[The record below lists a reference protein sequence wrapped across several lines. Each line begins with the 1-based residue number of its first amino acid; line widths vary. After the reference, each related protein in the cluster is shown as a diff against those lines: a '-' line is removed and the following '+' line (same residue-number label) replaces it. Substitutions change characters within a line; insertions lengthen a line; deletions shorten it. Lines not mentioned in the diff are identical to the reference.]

1 MISEMTPFWNIALR
15 LCRVMGLG
23 LLALSVGCA
32 AQKARAKATSAA
44 SAASAP
50 LAQGVE
56 TFEAAWQIIYESH
69 FDTNFNGVNW
79 LAVREEFR
87 PKAEAAN
94 TVDELRVVIQQ
105 MLSHLGQSHMTIIPG
120 SLADAFDPQK
130 VKRSA
135 HPKKS
140 AARDSKTNAQTSP
153 DESEEDE
160 EEAPSSGLHGDIGF
174 DVRLVDQQIVVSR
187 VEDASFAQAA
197 GVKAGWVVQAV
208 GPRRLADR
216 LEKLPSDLE
225 PAKAQFMAWRLAKA
239 LLLGRPGSVV
249 QVEFLNDAD
258 QALTVQL
265 ERQPAKGLL
274 AKLGLLPPVYAR
286 LEHERLKPESGLSIG
301 LIRFNLFMIPVAGL
315 FDQAVEEFRDAD
327 GVIIDLRGNLGGIAG
342 MVMGLAGHFLNEPL
356 SLGTLKMRGNELKF
370 FANPR
375 RVNPAGQRVEPFSG
389 PVAILTDG
397 ASLSAA
403 EIFAGGMQDVRR
415 ARIFGQ
421 TTPGQALPAV
431 WDRLP
436 NGDVLYH
443 AFADFVTGSGV
454 RLEGRGVI
462 PDERVPLLRKDLLAG
477 RDAPLLAALKWISAQ
492 RREKV
497 PDGRRTDS
505 RRRE

>member
-1 MISEMTPFWNIALR
+1 MMTPLLGSALR
-15 LCRVMGLG
+15 LCRVLG
-23 LLALSVGCA
+23 LSLMALSVGCVAQNARTKA
-32 AQKARAKATSAA
+32 AANLAIAPA
-44 SAASAP
+44 AP
-50 LAQGVE
+50 LAKGLE
-56 TFEAAWQIIYESH
+56 TFEAAWRIIYESH

-79 LAVREEFR
+79 PAVREEFR
-87 PKAEAAN
+87 PQAEAA
-94 TVDELRVVIQQ
+94 TAVEDLRAVIQQ
-105 MLSHLGQSHMTIIPG
+105 MLGRLGQSHMAVIPG
-120 SLADAFDPQK
+120 SLGDAFDPQI

-135 HPKKS
+135 TAKKP
-140 AARDSKTNAQTSP
+140 RDSKTASKLPP
-153 DESEEDE
+153 DESEADEDE
-160 EEAPSSGLHGDIGF
+160 EPSTGQHGDIGF

-187 VEDASFAQAA
+187 VEDPSFAQAA

-208 GPRRLADR
+208 GPRRLAER

-225 PAKAQFMAWRLAKA
+225 PAKAQFMAWRMAKA
-239 LLLGRPGSVV
+239 LLLGRPGSAA

-258 QALTVQL
+258 QTVTVNL

-274 AKLGLLPPVYAR
+274 AKLGLLPPLYAR
-286 LEHERLKPESGLSIG
+286 LEHERLKPDSGLTIG
-301 LIRFNLFMIPVAGL
+301 VIRFNLFMIPVASL
-315 FDQAVEEFRDAD
+315 FDQAIDEFRSAD
-327 GVIIDLRGNLGGIAG
+327 GVILDLRGNLGGIAG

-375 RVNPAGQRVEPFSG
+375 RVNPAGRRVEPFSG
-389 PVAILTDG
+389 SVAILTDG

-403 EIFAGGMQDVRR
+403 EIFAGGMQDVGR
-415 ARIFGQ
+415 ARVFGQ

-462 PDERVPLLRKDLLAG
+462 PDEMVPVTRKDLLAG
-477 RDAPLLAALKWISAQ
+477 RDAPLLAALTWISAQ
-492 RREKV
+492 RNNRSKRNA
-497 PDGRRTDS
+497 P
-505 RRRE
+505 